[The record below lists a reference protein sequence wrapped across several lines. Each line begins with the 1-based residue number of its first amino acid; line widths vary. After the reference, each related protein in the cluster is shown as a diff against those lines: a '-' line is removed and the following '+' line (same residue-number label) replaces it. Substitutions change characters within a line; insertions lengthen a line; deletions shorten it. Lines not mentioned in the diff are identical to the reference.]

1 MRSGLLELKDGGAA
15 FKKRVSN
22 ARVFKIYMLVKAP
35 ILGVTGAYLEEIGTH
50 GAQLVLPW
58 GRATKN
64 LFGKMFGSAVLAGAE
79 TASAAMCVLHIR
91 NQGGSLTADLLE
103 VSLKAHGH
111 VDDDLRIFADDGA
124 RYADFVRRA
133 IDSGQP
139 VEETFT
145 VKAVD
150 VAGETT
156 HELELR
162 WRLSEK

>member
-22 ARVFKIYMLVKAP
+22 PRVFKIYMLVKAP
-35 ILGVTGAYLEEIGTH
+35 VLGVTGAYLEEIGTH

-58 GRATKN
+58 GRAAKN

-79 TASAAMCVLHIR
+79 TASAAMVVLHTR
-91 NQGGSLTADLLE
+91 NQGGSLTADLVD
-103 VSLKAHGH
+103 VSMKSHGA
-111 VDDDLRIFADDGA
+111 VTSDLRVMCGDGA

-133 IDSGQP
+133 IDSGEP
-139 VEETFT
+139 IEETFSVT
-145 VKAVD
+145 VVD
-150 VAGETT
+150 DAGEST